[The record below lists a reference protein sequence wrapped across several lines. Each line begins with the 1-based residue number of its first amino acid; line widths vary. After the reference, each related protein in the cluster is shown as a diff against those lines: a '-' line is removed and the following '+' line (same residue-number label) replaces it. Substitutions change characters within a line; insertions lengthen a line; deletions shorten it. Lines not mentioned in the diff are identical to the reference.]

1 MSENPTLL
9 TIDDEEP
16 FRRSIRGFFEDSGFE
31 VWEAANGQEGLA
43 IFRDRQPQ
51 VVLVDL
57 GMPGI
62 SGLEVIQTLAAEAP
76 EVPVVVLSGTGVITD
91 AIGAIRKGAWDYV
104 MKPVADMAALEHVV
118 KNVQERAKLRAEKR
132 RYQERLEAEVSSRTR
147 ELSALNE
154 RLTAVVRSARAVMAC
169 ASTETVGRQL
179 LAEFAS
185 NMAAGDGRLYL
196 VENSELVLKH
206 ALRPPQDMAPIPLPV
221 PATSLLGRALNN
233 KVPVLVPSITA
244 VDSIFG
250 DGGET
255 LLEGSF
261 LAFPFF
267 DSAGSLLGIA
277 VLSRVPGPPLP
288 TRISR
293 LGQYWLPMVA
303 RQSGRQGLRN
313 PSSRVKRSIAN
324 WWRI

>member
-76 EVPVVVLSGTGVITD
+76 EVPLVVLSGTGVITD

-132 RYQERLEAEVSSRTR
+132 RYQERLEAEVSSRTQ

-154 RLTAVVRSARAVMAC
+154 RLKAVVRSARAVMAC
-169 ASTETVGRQL
+169 ASTETVGRQ
-179 LAEFAS
+179 
-185 NMAAGDGRLYL
+185 R
-196 VENSELVLKH
+196 
-206 ALRPPQDMAPIPLPV
+206 
-221 PATSLLGRALNN
+221 
-233 KVPVLVPSITA
+233 
-244 VDSIFG
+244 
-250 DGGET
+250 
-255 LLEGSF
+255 
-261 LAFPFF
+261 
-267 DSAGSLLGIA
+267 
-277 VLSRVPGPPLP
+277 
-288 TRISR
+288 
-293 LGQYWLPMVA
+293 
-303 RQSGRQGLRN
+303 
-313 PSSRVKRSIAN
+313 
-324 WWRI
+324 